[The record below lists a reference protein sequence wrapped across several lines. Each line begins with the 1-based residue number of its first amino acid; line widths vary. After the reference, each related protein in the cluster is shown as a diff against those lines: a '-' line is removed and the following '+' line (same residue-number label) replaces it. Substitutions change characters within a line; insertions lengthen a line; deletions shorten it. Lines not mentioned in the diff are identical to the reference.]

1 MRRAVAWQGARRDH
15 WSGILDG
22 SNEAIASAGKR
33 LDVARAFGRVAQSVA
48 QPLDGCVEADIEVHE
63 SVRGPKLLAQFFSRD
78 HLTRTLQQQGQD
90 LKGLSGTPTTADQF
104 SFTAQV
110 QDSAATPQ
118 TATRSYTVTIAPASH
133 VIVSTASLNFGRQR
147 RTDHNPEQQQ
157 RRHPEHQQ
165 YRHNRRLCPDE
176 HLRDLIGPQLEL
188 HHQRNLH
195 THNHRDPDGDAF
207 DH

>member
-1 MRRAVAWQGARRDH
+1 MVFPCTRCRRLGKYNASNSARPAPAARATPQRLRAKSGFGDCRRIFCGLGDRGCLGLRRAVAWQGARRDH

-104 SFTAQV
+104 
-110 QDSAATPQ
+110 
-118 TATRSYTVTIAPASH
+118 
-133 VIVSTASLNFGRQR
+133 
-147 RTDHNPEQQQ
+147 
-157 RRHPEHQQ
+157 
-165 YRHNRRLCPDE
+165 
-176 HLRDLIGPQLEL
+176 
-188 HHQRNLH
+188 
-195 THNHRDPDGDAF
+195 
-207 DH
+207 